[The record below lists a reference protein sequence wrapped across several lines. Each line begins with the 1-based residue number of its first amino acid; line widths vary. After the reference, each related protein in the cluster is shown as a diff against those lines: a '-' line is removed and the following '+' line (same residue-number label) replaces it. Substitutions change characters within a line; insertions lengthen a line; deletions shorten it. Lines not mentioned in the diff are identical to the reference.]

1 MLLGSAYANAP
12 IPYVA
17 APRIDTPAGE
27 WLRVNQE
34 PGAVIYLPLSLDPA
48 SNTSFMLKA
57 LAHGRPIVNGYSG
70 QRPSFFTALVD
81 TASRFPSAE
90 SVKTLLDLK
99 VRFVVA
105 PEPLEA
111 GELPVVERA
120 RFPEEVIYEIHSS
133 PDLDSKL
140 ALPDTPPLPAP
151 QSIPFAVG
159 EKSTY
164 SVTWTSGPMA
174 VPAGR
179 IVLEVR
185 AGQGGA
191 RYELAAAGLTADWV
205 SAFFRADDRFVSQVD
220 ERLRSL
226 VFEQH
231 LKEGF
236 GRAGTRRAVRSTA
249 ARAQFAFSR
258 AVARRCRC
266 RFRRMRSI
274 RSPSFS
280 TRGLFRSRLV
290 RRCGFR

>member
-1 MLLGSAYANAP
+1 
-12 IPYVA
+12 
-17 APRIDTPAGE
+17 
-27 WLRVNQE
+27 
-34 PGAVIYLPLSLDPA
+34 
-48 SNTSFMLKA
+48 
-57 LAHGRPIVNGYSG
+57 
-70 QRPSFFTALVD
+70 
-81 TASRFPSAE
+81 
-90 SVKTLLDLK
+90 VKTLLDLK

-111 GELPVVERA
+111 GEWPVVERA

-231 LKEGF
+231 LKEG
-236 GRAGTRRAVRSTA
+236 RRRVDRRAVFDRR
-249 ARAQFAFSR
+249 ARAVRVQQGGGPEVSLPIPPDALDPLAVFFYARTLPLTAGSTLRIPMNDSSR
-258 AVARRCRC
+258 NFIVEVATVGEETISYNGEPIAAIRITPQIRRTEGLSPVQITIWYERAGARRPLRADISGLVGAGAV
-266 RFRRMRSI
+266 RLELE
-274 RSPSFS
+274 SPP
-280 TRGLFRSRLV
+280 
-290 RRCGFR
+290 